1 MIKDEFKFI
10 GKNKLI
16 LLSVLVI
23 TLIPFLGLIHV
34 SKIRLRFWHSPNCLH
49 NLFCRF
55 QTSVIDQ
62 WPGAGSGEPMYAFSR
77 DAPEEETRL
86 RVFVGVKQLLGLA
99 INGDGAGLES
109 LVSVQLQLI
118 CVRIA
123 VMQELL
129 N

>member
-1 MIKDEFKFI
+1 
-10 GKNKLI
+10 
-16 LLSVLVI
+16 
-23 TLIPFLGLIHV
+23 
-34 SKIRLRFWHSPNCLH
+34 
-49 NLFCRF
+49 
-55 QTSVIDQ
+55 
-62 WPGAGSGEPMYAFSR
+62 MYAFSR